1 MREPCLQ
8 HSNVYIITNCTGRK
22 PQLLLGGDQL
32 LSPAWRER
40 FLLFWNHFRHAEPEH
55 PVFQTHGERLHMCFP
70 VSLYGDEGRGRSKTP
85 CLVATSSPL
94 IGGGAHSLD
103 TKLLYTTCFSAD
115 YLKTRDRK
123 NHTLLAIIEHLSR
136 EAAELFLQGVPLPD
150 PAGTNLVIKLYPVV
164 VAIKGDW
171 EWILKNVQTD
181 PNVQREPCLLAV
193 HGRSP

>member
-1 MREPCLQ
+1 
-8 HSNVYIITNCTGRK
+8 
-22 PQLLLGGDQL
+22 
-32 LSPAWRER
+32 
-40 FLLFWNHFRHAEPEH
+40 
-55 PVFQTHGERLHMCFP
+55 MCFP

-85 CLVATSSPL
+85 CLVVTSSPL

-123 NHTLLAIIEHLSR
+123 NHTLLAIIEHFSR

-150 PAGTNLVIKLYPVV
+150 PAGANLVVKLYPVV

-171 EWILKNVQTD
+171 EWILKTCRLTRMYSANRVCWLCMAGALSAVQ
-181 PNVQREPCLLAV
+181 VVC
-193 HGRSP
+193 